1 MINYF
6 LTRFPILLMACTSLS
21 QILGTFFVLRI
32 PIDTNIVCVF
42 LIFSLLFL
50 FFIRVI
56 DDYKDREHDSK
67 HYPERAIQS
76 GQIDLRMLL
85 TIASVG
91 IICWLGLL
99 WYFFWLLPFIFASLW
114 VANNLLGILWFWYGR
129 DYKFKHIFFYSILN
143 GLSLAFIQ
151 LALYSVSDIQ
161 SYAYSYV
168 GILFFL
174 MVYSNNHLFEIA
186 RKIRSKWDARHG
198 DSYIE
203 LLGERRS
210 FYLLASTIF
219 IITLINVL
227 ISEEIGT
234 SYQLTLLYC
243 LSTCLFIILLWWFQ
257 KLQTRKLKYSVLSV
271 TILFY
276 MVSNLLHFYL

>member
-6 LTRFPILLMACTSLS
+6 LTRFPILLITCTSLS

-76 GQIDLRMLL
+76 GQINLKILL
-85 TIASVG
+85 KIALVG
-91 IICWLGLL
+91 IIFGLWLL

-151 LALYSVSDIQ
+151 LALYSVSEIQ
-161 SYAYSYV
+161 SYAYSYA

-174 MVYSNNHLFEIA
+174 MVYCNNHLFEIA
-186 RKIRSKWDARHG
+186 RKIRSRRDVRHG
-198 DSYIE
+198 DSYME
-203 LLGERRS
+203 LLGEQTNL
-210 FYLLASTIF
+210 YLLTSTIF

-227 ISEEIGT
+227 ISGEIGT
-234 SYQLTLLYC
+234 SYQLTILYC
-243 LSTCLFIILLWWFQ
+243 LSASFFIILLWWFQ
-257 KLQTRKLKYSVLSV
+257 KLQTRKLKYSVLSA

-276 MVSNLLHFYL
+276 MMSNLLHFSL